1 MVFLSAESGF
11 GEGIRRRS
19 QNSGSTDTVP
29 KKAQEGM
36 VEHHRFF
43 APFPKEGLKYFLV
56 SRRLNAHSDFEI
68 LLKASIGLLV
78 YDFDSIMSFL

>member
-1 MVFLSAESGF
+1 
-11 GEGIRRRS
+11 
-19 QNSGSTDTVP
+19 
-29 KKAQEGM
+29 M

-43 APFPKEGLKYFLV
+43 TPFPMEGLTYSLV

-78 YDFDSIMSFL
+78 YVFDNIMSFL